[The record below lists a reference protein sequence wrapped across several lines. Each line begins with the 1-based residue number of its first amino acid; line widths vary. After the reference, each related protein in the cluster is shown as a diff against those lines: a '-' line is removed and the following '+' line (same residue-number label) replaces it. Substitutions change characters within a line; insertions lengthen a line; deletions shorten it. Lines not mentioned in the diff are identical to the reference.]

1 MPMMKIDGERL
12 WSSLME
18 LSRVGA
24 TAKGGVRRIT
34 LTPADR
40 EGRELFARWCREA
53 GLELSIDAIGN
64 MFARRRGIEDGAPPV
79 MMGSHLDTQP
89 NGGKFDGAYGVMAG
103 LEVIRALNDA
113 GVKTR
118 VPLEVAAWTNEEGSR
133 FVPTLM
139 GSGVFTGVYRLE
151 EVLENKDTDGIKV
164 RDALDAIG
172 YRGDARAHK
181 VGAYFEAHIEQGPVL
196 EDAKT
201 TIGVVQ
207 GALGQR
213 WFDVLVTGQDAHAGP
228 TPMNLRKDAMLAA
241 AQLTLEVNRI
251 ATTFPDNA
259 RGTVGHLQVKP
270 NSRNVIPGE
279 VRMTVDLRNARDSTL
294 LSMKSELEK
303 AAQAI
308 ARERRVSIELKEVV
322 YFPPSEFAPALVER
336 VRAAAKDLGL
346 SHRDIVSGAAHDAV
360 YLSRVAPTAM
370 IFVPCE
376 GGISHNE
383 IENASP
389 ADLAAGCNVLLQAV
403 LPTAGTAP
411 PSR

>member
-1 MPMMKIDGERL
+1 MPKMNIDGERL

-18 LSRVGA
+18 LARIGA
-24 TAKGGVRRIT
+24 TPKGGVRRVT

-53 GLELSIDAIGN
+53 GLELRVDAIGN
-64 MFARRRGIEDGAPPV
+64 MFARRHGIEDGAPPV

-103 LEVIRALNDA
+103 LEVIRTLNQA
-113 GVKTR
+113 GAKTR
-118 VPLEVAAWTNEEGSR
+118 APLEVAAWTNEEGSR

-139 GSGVFTGVYRLE
+139 GSGVFAGVYPLQQI
-151 EVLENKDTDGIKV
+151 LENRDTDGITVK
-164 RDALDAIG
+164 DALDGIG
-172 YRGDARAHK
+172 YRGDARPHK

-196 EDAKT
+196 EDTKT

-228 TPMNLRKDAMLAA
+228 TPMNLRRDALLAA

-251 ATTFPDNA
+251 AGTFPDNA

-270 NSRNVIPGE
+270 NSRNVVPGE

-303 AAQAI
+303 TAQAI

-336 VRAAAKDLGL
+336 VRAAAQDLGL

-360 YLSRVAPTAM
+360 YLCRVAPTAM

-383 IENASP
+383 IESASP

-403 LPTAGTAP
+403 LHTAGTAAP
-411 PSR
+411 